1 MSLKAYSETN
11 DRYYTKSSLTT
22 QGVGLLLQRDFID
35 FRDLLKLRKKK
46 NNKQSQPLPKQKE
59 APVLINFRRRSA
71 W

>member
-46 NNKQSQPLPKQKE
+46 NHKQPQPFPQQEE